1 LISNDHGLTWEAHGH
16 LSHGS
21 TWLIE
26 QTVVESAEGTL
37 LMLCRTAANH
47 VFKATSKDDGRSWS
61 TAEVG
66 RFRFRL
72 TPR

>member
-1 LISNDHGLTWEAHGH
+1 MTLLHGSTWEAHGH

-26 QTVVESAEGTL
+26 QTVVESSTGTL

-47 VFKATSKDDGRSWS
+47 VFKVRRVQVNPGL
-61 TAEVG
+61 TALG
-66 RFRFRL
+66 FRESIRL
-72 TPR
+72 